1 MLKAF
6 SHQTREETTIS
17 FANPEICMPGRSST
31 EPPRQMGI
39 DLREDSVLAENQEYP
54 SMEVKFPRQLFLASR
69 RSNGEPMQLSAA
81 EGHLSEYAAM
91 Q

>member
-1 MLKAF
+1 
-6 SHQTREETTIS
+6 
-17 FANPEICMPGRSST
+17 MPGRSST
-31 EPPRQMGI
+31 EPLRQMGI

-54 SMEVKFPRQLFLASR
+54 SMDVKFPRQLFLASR